1 MNDYVLYQ
9 CKVIF
14 IVYVDYGIFAS
25 QSDTAINQDIMETGV
40 KFDIEYQGTLN
51 DYIGVNIESLPDRKI
66 SISQHLLIYQIV
78 QDVNLAQRTPP

>member
-25 QSDTAINQDIMETGV
+25 PSDTAIDQDIMETGV

-51 DYIGVNIESLPDRKI
+51 DYIGVNIESLSDGKI
-66 SISQHLLIYQIV
+66 KNLQPQLIDQI
-78 QDVNLAQRTPP
+78 